1 MHPQR
6 KQRLQLVLLILTAT
20 TVVVGLVLYLLRENG
35 NYFYTP
41 TQIVSGEAPQDVFLR
56 AGGMVVDG
64 SVVRADD
71 SLWVQFKLTDGIDE
85 LTVEYTGIVPD
96 LFTEGQAAIA
106 SGTVDQQQVLQ
117 ATQILAK
124 HDENYTP
131 PEVAD
136 AMNQAHER
144 KKADKARQA
153 AEADAK

>member
-1 MHPQR
+1 MHPLR

-85 LTVEYTGIVPD
+85 LTVEYT
-96 LFTEGQAAIA
+96 
-106 SGTVDQQQVLQ
+106 
-117 ATQILAK
+117 
-124 HDENYTP
+124 
-131 PEVAD
+131 
-136 AMNQAHER
+136 
-144 KKADKARQA
+144 
-153 AEADAK
+153 